1 MPSIIDVKKTPTW
14 GNRGFRP
21 DFQPAKIATQ
31 LARAVTSTWQFRILG
46 AKDNSS
52 PDMAGFANSVMV
64 RYLDYNDIGVGGHPS
79 DSIPGVLAMADY
91 LGSDGQA

>member
-1 MPSIIDVKKTPTW
+1 M
-14 GNRGFRP
+14 
-21 DFQPAKIATQ
+21 
-31 LARAVTSTWQFRILG
+31 G

-79 DSIPGVLAMADY
+79 ESIPGALAMADY

>member
-1 MPSIIDVKKTPTW
+1 MVHFASALDT
-14 GNRGFRP
+14 
-21 DFQPAKIATQ
+21 AKIATQ
-31 LARAVTSTWQFRILG
+31 LARTVSSTWQYRILG

-79 DSIPGVLAMADY
+79 DSIPGALAMADY
-91 LGSDGQA
+91 LGSDGQANMMKQSLRTLRLRP